1 MITSASN
8 KKVKNIAALL
18 SRSRERKKQGV
29 FVVEGIKMFTEAPI
43 DRILEVYIEETL
55 FGEVLAGKSDE
66 EFVKKLDQITGCLQ
80 KKDGK
85 NCAVENN
92 GISVGFEIVHD
103 DIFRKMSDT
112 QTPQGILCVV
122 KRMDETFEDLMKET
136 QMKECQKTEY
146 QEKGNHQKDN
156 HHKDKHQKDN
166 QKKDYQEKDGQAER
180 ECAKGLYLILE
191 DIQDPGNLGTMI
203 RAGEGAGVS
212 GIIMSDKTVDV
223 YNPKT
228 IRATMGS
235 IYRVP
240 FCYVSDLHRC
250 IKDLQ
255 ECDIK
260 VYAAHLKGEEAYDL
274 QNYCR
279 SVAFLIGNEGN
290 GLKDETAELADAYIK
305 IPMLGKVE
313 SLNAAIAATLLVY
326 EAARQRRN

>member
-1 MITSASN
+1 MITSAAN
-8 KKVKNIAALL
+8 KKVKNIASLL

-29 FVVEGIKMFTEAPI
+29 FVVEGIKMFAEAPI
-43 DRILEVYIEETL
+43 DRILEIYIEETL
-55 FGEVLAGKSDE
+55 FKEVLAGKADE
-66 EFVKKLDQITGCLQ
+66 EFVKKLDQITGCLP
-80 KKDGK
+80 KKDEK
-85 NCAVENN
+85 NCVAKNN
-92 GISVGFEIVHD
+92 GMSVEFEIVRD

-122 KRMDETFEDLMKET
+122 KRMDKTFEDLMKET
-136 QMKECQKTEY
+136 QMKEY
-146 QEKGNHQKDN
+146 QETECQE
-156 HHKDKHQKDN
+156 KDKHQKDN

-260 VYAAHLKGEEAYDL
+260 VYAAHLKGEESYDL
-274 QNYCR
+274 QDYCR

-290 GLKDETAELADAYIK
+290 GLKDETAELADTYIK

-326 EAARQRRN
+326 EAARQRRI

>member
-55 FGEVLAGKSDE
+55 FQEILAGKSDE

-85 NCAVENN
+85 NCAVENI
-92 GISVGFEIVHD
+92 GISVGFEIVRD

-122 KRMDETFEDLMKET
+122 KRMDETFEDLIKET
-136 QMKECQKTEY
+136 QMKEY
-146 QEKGNHQKDN
+146 QETECQE
-156 HHKDKHQKDN
+156 KDKHQKDN
-166 QKKDYQEKDGQAER
+166 QKKDYQEKDGQSER
-180 ECAKGLYLILE
+180 ECANGLYLILE

-240 FCYVSDLHRC
+240 FCYVSDLSGC

-255 ECDIK
+255 ECGVM
-260 VYAAHLKGEEAYDL
+260 VYAAHLKGKESYDL
-274 QNYCR
+274 HNFCR

>member
-1 MITSASN
+1 MITSAAN
-8 KKVKNIAALL
+8 KKVKNIASLL
-18 SRSRERKKQGV
+18 SRSRERKKQGI
-29 FVVEGIKMFTEAPI
+29 FVVEGIKMFTEVPI
-43 DRILEVYIEETL
+43 DRLLEIYIEETL
-55 FGEVLAGKSDE
+55 FKEVLAGKADE
-66 EFVKKLDQITGCLQ
+66 EFVKKLDQITGCLP

-85 NCAVENN
+85 SCVAKDN
-92 GISVGFEIVHD
+92 GISVEFEIVRD

-122 KRMDETFEDLMKET
+122 KRMDEAFEDLI
-136 QMKECQKTEY
+136 
-146 QEKGNHQKDN
+146 
-156 HHKDKHQKDN
+156 
-166 QKKDYQEKDGQAER
+166 R
-180 ECAKGLYLILE
+180 EAQRREEPGLYLVLE

-240 FCYVSDLHRC
+240 FCYVSDLHCC

-255 ECDIK
+255 ECDIQ
-260 VYAAHLKGEEAYDL
+260 VFAAHLKGEESYDL
-274 QNYCR
+274 QDYCR

-290 GLKDETAELADAYIK
+290 GLKDETAELADTYIK

-326 EAARQRRN
+326 EAARQRRI

>member
-1 MITSASN
+1 MITSAAN

-29 FVVEGIKMFTEAPI
+29 FVVEGVKMFTEAPI
-43 DRILEVYIEETL
+43 DRILEIYIEETL
-55 FGEVLAGKSDE
+55 FGEVLAGKADE
-66 EFVKKLDQITGCLQ
+66 EFVKKLDQVTGCLQ
-80 KKDGK
+80 KKGGK
-85 NCAVENN
+85 NCVAENN
-92 GISVGFEIVHD
+92 GISVGFEIVRD
-103 DIFRKMSDT
+103 DVFRKMSDT

-122 KRMDETFEDLMKET
+122 KRMDETFEDLIRET
-136 QMKECQKTEY
+136 QRREKQGKEN
-146 QEKGNHQKDN
+146 QEKE
-156 HHKDKHQKDN
+156 N
-166 QKKDYQEKDGQAER
+166 QIERDYP
-180 ECAKGLYLILE
+180 KGLYLILE

-255 ECDIK
+255 GRDIK
-260 VYAAHLKGEEAYDL
+260 VYAAHLQGKETYDL
-274 QNYCR
+274 QDYCR

-290 GLKDETAELADAYIK
+290 GLKDETAELADTYIK

>member
-8 KKVKNIAALL
+8 KKVKNIASLL
-18 SRSRERKKQGV
+18 SRSRERKKQGI
-29 FVVEGIKMFTEAPI
+29 FVVEGIKMFTEVPI
-43 DRILEVYIEETL
+43 DRLLEIYIEETL
-55 FGEVLAGKSDE
+55 FKEVLAGKADE
-66 EFVKKLDQITGCLQ
+66 EFVKKLDQITGCLP

-85 NCAVENN
+85 SCVAKDN
-92 GISVGFEIVHD
+92 GISVEFEIVRD

-122 KRMDETFEDLMKET
+122 KRMDEAFEDLI
-136 QMKECQKTEY
+136 
-146 QEKGNHQKDN
+146 
-156 HHKDKHQKDN
+156 
-166 QKKDYQEKDGQAER
+166 R
-180 ECAKGLYLILE
+180 EAQRREEPGLYLVLE

-255 ECDIK
+255 ECDIQ
-260 VYAAHLKGEEAYDL
+260 VFAAHLKGEESYDL
-274 QNYCR
+274 QDYCR

-290 GLKDETAELADAYIK
+290 GLKDETAELADTYIK

-326 EAARQRRN
+326 EAARQRRI

>member
-1 MITSASN
+1 MITSAAN
-8 KKVKNIAALL
+8 KKVKNIASLL
-18 SRSRERKKQGV
+18 SRSRERKKQGI
-29 FVVEGIKMFTEAPI
+29 FVVEGIKMFTEVPI
-43 DRILEVYIEETL
+43 DRLLEIYIEETL
-55 FGEVLAGKSDE
+55 FKEVLAGKADE
-66 EFVKKLDQITGCLQ
+66 EFVKKLDQITGCLP

-85 NCAVENN
+85 SCVAKDN
-92 GISVGFEIVHD
+92 GISVEFEIVRD

-122 KRMDETFEDLMKET
+122 KRMDEAFEDLI
-136 QMKECQKTEY
+136 
-146 QEKGNHQKDN
+146 
-156 HHKDKHQKDN
+156 
-166 QKKDYQEKDGQAER
+166 R
-180 ECAKGLYLILE
+180 EAQRREEPGLYLVLE

-255 ECDIK
+255 ECDIQ
-260 VYAAHLKGEEAYDL
+260 VFAAHLKGEESYDF
-274 QNYCR
+274 QDYCR

-290 GLKDETAELADAYIK
+290 GLKDETAELADTYIK

-326 EAARQRRN
+326 EAARQRRI

>member
-1 MITSASN
+1 MITSAAN
-8 KKVKNIAALL
+8 KKVKNIASLL

-29 FVVEGIKMFTEAPI
+29 FVVEGIKMFTEVPI
-43 DRILEVYIEETL
+43 DRLLEIYIEETL
-55 FGEVLAGKSDE
+55 FKEVLAGKADE
-66 EFVKKLDQITGCLQ
+66 EFVKKLDQITGCLP

-85 NCAVENN
+85 SCVAKDN
-92 GISVGFEIVHD
+92 GISVEFEIVRD

-122 KRMDETFEDLMKET
+122 KRMDEAFEDLI
-136 QMKECQKTEY
+136 
-146 QEKGNHQKDN
+146 
-156 HHKDKHQKDN
+156 
-166 QKKDYQEKDGQAER
+166 R
-180 ECAKGLYLILE
+180 EAQRREEPGLYLVLE

-255 ECDIK
+255 ECDIQ
-260 VYAAHLKGEEAYDL
+260 VFAAHLKGEESYDL
-274 QNYCR
+274 QDYCR

-290 GLKDETAELADAYIK
+290 GLKDETAELADSYIK

>member
-1 MITSASN
+1 MITSVAN
-8 KKVKNIAALL
+8 KKVKNIASLL

-43 DRILEVYIEETL
+43 DRILEIYIEETL
-55 FGEVLAGKSDE
+55 FKEVLAGKADE
-66 EFVKKLDQITGCLQ
+66 EFVKKLDQITGCLP

-85 NCAVENN
+85 SCVAKDN
-92 GISVGFEIVHD
+92 GISVEFEIVRD

-122 KRMDETFEDLMKET
+122 KRMDKTFEDLMKET
-136 QMKECQKTEY
+136 QMKEY
-146 QEKGNHQKDN
+146 QETECQE
-156 HHKDKHQKDN
+156 KDKHQKDN

-290 GLKDETAELADAYIK
+290 GLKDETAELADTYIK

-326 EAARQRRN
+326 EAARQRRI

>member
-18 SRSRERKKQGV
+18 SRSRERKKQCV

-43 DRILEVYIEETL
+43 NRILEVYIEETL
-55 FGEVLAGKSDE
+55 FQEILAGKSDE

-92 GISVGFEIVHD
+92 GISVGFEIVRD

-122 KRMDETFEDLMKET
+122 KRMDETFENLMKET
-136 QMKECQKTEY
+136 QMKEY
-146 QEKGNHQKDN
+146 QETECQE
-156 HHKDKHQKDN
+156 KDKHQKDN
-166 QKKDYQEKDGQAER
+166 QKKDYQEKDGQSER

>member
-1 MITSASN
+1 MITSAAN
-8 KKVKNIAALL
+8 KKVKNIASLL
-18 SRSRERKKQGV
+18 SRSRERKKQGI
-29 FVVEGIKMFTEAPI
+29 FVVEGIKMFTEVPI
-43 DRILEVYIEETL
+43 DRLLEIYIEETL
-55 FGEVLAGKSDE
+55 FKEVLAGKADE
-66 EFVKKLDQITGCLQ
+66 EFVKKLDQITGCLP

-85 NCAVENN
+85 SCVAKDN
-92 GISVGFEIVHD
+92 GISVEFEIVRD

-122 KRMDETFEDLMKET
+122 KRMDEAFEDLI
-136 QMKECQKTEY
+136 
-146 QEKGNHQKDN
+146 
-156 HHKDKHQKDN
+156 
-166 QKKDYQEKDGQAER
+166 R
-180 ECAKGLYLILE
+180 EAQRREEPGLYLVLE

-255 ECDIK
+255 ECDIQIF
-260 VYAAHLKGEEAYDL
+260 AAHLKGEESYDL
-274 QNYCR
+274 QDYCR

-290 GLKDETAELADAYIK
+290 GLKDETAELADTYIK

-326 EAARQRRN
+326 EAARQRRI

>member
-55 FGEVLAGKSDE
+55 FQEILAGKSDE

-92 GISVGFEIVHD
+92 GISVGFEIVRD

-136 QMKECQKTEY
+136 QMKEY
-146 QEKGNHQKDN
+146 QETECQE
-156 HHKDKHQKDN
+156 KDKHQKDN
-166 QKKDYQEKDGQAER
+166 QKKDYQEKDGQSER

-290 GLKDETAELADAYIK
+290 GLKDETAELADTYIK

>member
-1 MITSASN
+1 MITSAAN

-43 DRILEVYIEETL
+43 DRILEIYIEETL
-55 FGEVLAGKSDE
+55 FGEVLAGKADE
-66 EFVKKLDQITGCLQ
+66 EFVKKLDQVTGCLQ

-85 NCAVENN
+85 NCVAENN
-92 GISVGFEIVHD
+92 GISVGFEIVRD
-103 DIFRKMSDT
+103 DVFRKMSDT

-122 KRMDETFEDLMKET
+122 KRMDETFEDLIRET
-136 QMKECQKTEY
+136 QRREKQGKEN
-146 QEKGNHQKDN
+146 QEKE
-156 HHKDKHQKDN
+156 N
-166 QKKDYQEKDGQAER
+166 QIERDYP
-180 ECAKGLYLILE
+180 KGLYLILE

-255 ECDIK
+255 GRDIK
-260 VYAAHLKGEEAYDL
+260 VYAAHLQGKETYDF
-274 QNYCR
+274 QDYCR

-290 GLKDETAELADAYIK
+290 GLKDETAELADTYIK

>member
-29 FVVEGIKMFTEAPI
+29 FVVEGIKMFMEAPAE
-43 DRILEVYIEETL
+43 RILEIYIEETL
-55 FGEVLAGKSDE
+55 FHEVLVGKPDE
-66 EFVKKLDQITGCLQ
+66 EFVKKLDQMTGCLHE
-80 KKDGK
+80 KNGK
-85 NCAVENN
+85 NCAEENT
-92 GISVGFEIVHD
+92 GIFVGFEVVSD

-122 KRMDETFEDLMKET
+122 KRMDETFEDLER
-136 QMKECQKTEY
+136 
-146 QEKGNHQKDN
+146 NHSN
-156 HHKDKHQKDN
+156 
-166 QKKDYQEKDGQAER
+166 
-180 ECAKGLYLILE
+180 GLYLILE

-203 RAGEGAGVS
+203 RAGEGAGIS

-240 FCYVSDLHRC
+240 FCYVSDLPHC

-255 ECDIK
+255 ERGIM
-260 VYAAHLKGEEAYDL
+260 VYAAHLKGKESYDL
-274 QNYCR
+274 QNFCR

>member
-1 MITSASN
+1 MITSAAN
-8 KKVKNIAALL
+8 KKVKNIASLL

-29 FVVEGIKMFTEAPI
+29 FVVEGIKMFAEAPI
-43 DRILEVYIEETL
+43 DRILEIYIEETL
-55 FGEVLAGKSDE
+55 FKEVLAGKADE
-66 EFVKKLDQITGCLQ
+66 EFVKKLDQITGCLP

-85 NCAVENN
+85 SCVAKDN
-92 GISVGFEIVHD
+92 GISVEFEIVRD

-122 KRMDETFEDLMKET
+122 KRMDEAFEDLI
-136 QMKECQKTEY
+136 
-146 QEKGNHQKDN
+146 
-156 HHKDKHQKDN
+156 
-166 QKKDYQEKDGQAER
+166 R
-180 ECAKGLYLILE
+180 EAQRREEPGLYLVLE

-255 ECDIK
+255 ECDIQ
-260 VYAAHLKGEEAYDL
+260 VFAAHLKGEESYDL
-274 QNYCR
+274 QDYCR

-290 GLKDETAELADAYIK
+290 GLKDETAELADTYIK

-326 EAARQRRN
+326 EAARQRRI

>member
-55 FGEVLAGKSDE
+55 FQEILAGKSDE

-92 GISVGFEIVHD
+92 GISVGFEIVRD

-122 KRMDETFEDLMKET
+122 KRMDEMFEDLMKET
-136 QMKECQKTEY
+136 QMKEY
-146 QEKGNHQKDN
+146 QETECQE
-156 HHKDKHQKDN
+156 KDKHQKDN
-166 QKKDYQEKDGQAER
+166 QKKDYQEKDGQSER

>member
-1 MITSASN
+1 MITSAAN
-8 KKVKNIAALL
+8 KKVKNIASLL

-29 FVVEGIKMFTEAPI
+29 FVVEGIKMFAEAPI
-43 DRILEVYIEETL
+43 DRILEIYIEETL
-55 FGEVLAGKSDE
+55 FKEVLAGKADE
-66 EFVKKLDQITGCLQ
+66 EFVKKLDQITGCLP
-80 KKDGK
+80 KKDEK
-85 NCAVENN
+85 NCVAKNN
-92 GISVGFEIVHD
+92 GMSVEFEVVRG

-136 QMKECQKTEY
+136 QMKEY
-146 QEKGNHQKDN
+146 QETECQE
-156 HHKDKHQKDN
+156 KDKHQKDN

-255 ECDIK
+255 ECDIQ
-260 VYAAHLKGEEAYDL
+260 VFAAHLKGEESYDL
-274 QNYCR
+274 QDYCR

-290 GLKDETAELADAYIK
+290 GLKDETAELADTYIK

-326 EAARQRRN
+326 EAARQRRI

>member
-1 MITSASN
+1 M
-8 KKVKNIAALL
+8 
-18 SRSRERKKQGV
+18 
-29 FVVEGIKMFTEAPI
+29 
-43 DRILEVYIEETL
+43 
-55 FGEVLAGKSDE
+55 LAGKADE
-66 EFVKKLDQITGCLQ
+66 EFVKKLDQITGCLP
-80 KKDGK
+80 KKDEK
-85 NCAVENN
+85 NCVAKNN
-92 GISVGFEIVHD
+92 GMSVEFEVVRG

-136 QMKECQKTEY
+136 QMKEY
-146 QEKGNHQKDN
+146 QETECQE
-156 HHKDKHQKDN
+156 KDKHQKDN

-255 ECDIK
+255 ECDIQ
-260 VYAAHLKGEEAYDL
+260 VFAAHLKGEESYDL
-274 QNYCR
+274 QDYCR

-290 GLKDETAELADAYIK
+290 GLKDETAELADTYIK

-326 EAARQRRN
+326 EAARQRRI

>member
-55 FGEVLAGKSDE
+55 FQEILAGKSDE

-92 GISVGFEIVHD
+92 GISVGFEIVRD

-136 QMKECQKTEY
+136 QMKEY
-146 QEKGNHQKDN
+146 QETECQE
-156 HHKDKHQKDN
+156 KDKHQKDN
-166 QKKDYQEKDGQAER
+166 QKKDYQEKDGQSER

-279 SVAFLIGNEGN
+279 SVAFLI
-290 GLKDETAELADAYIK
+290 
-305 IPMLGKVE
+305 
-313 SLNAAIAATLLVY
+313 
-326 EAARQRRN
+326 

>member
-1 MITSASN
+1 MITSAAN
-8 KKVKNIAALL
+8 KKVKNIASLL
-18 SRSRERKKQGV
+18 SRSRERKKQGI
-29 FVVEGIKMFTEAPI
+29 FVVEGIKMFTEVPI
-43 DRILEVYIEETL
+43 DRLLEIYIEETL
-55 FGEVLAGKSDE
+55 FKEVLAGKADE
-66 EFVKKLDQITGCLQ
+66 EFVKKLDQITGCLP

-85 NCAVENN
+85 SCVAKDN
-92 GISVGFEIVHD
+92 GISVEFEIVRD

-122 KRMDETFEDLMKET
+122 KRMDEAFEDLI
-136 QMKECQKTEY
+136 
-146 QEKGNHQKDN
+146 
-156 HHKDKHQKDN
+156 
-166 QKKDYQEKDGQAER
+166 R
-180 ECAKGLYLILE
+180 EAQRREEPGLYLVLE

-240 FCYVSDLHRC
+240 FCYVSDLHCC

-255 ECDIK
+255 ECDIQ
-260 VYAAHLKGEEAYDL
+260 VFAAHLKGEESYDF
-274 QNYCR
+274 QDYCR

-290 GLKDETAELADAYIK
+290 GLKDETAELADTYIK

-326 EAARQRRN
+326 EAARQRRI

>member
-1 MITSASN
+1 MITSVAN
-8 KKVKNIAALL
+8 KKVKNIASLL

-29 FVVEGIKMFTEAPI
+29 FVVEGIKMFAEAPI
-43 DRILEVYIEETL
+43 DRILEIYIEETL
-55 FGEVLAGKSDE
+55 FKEVLAGKADE
-66 EFVKKLDQITGCLQ
+66 EFVRKLDQITGCLP
-80 KKDGK
+80 KKDEK
-85 NCAVENN
+85 NCVAKNN
-92 GISVGFEIVHD
+92 GMFVEFEVVRD

-122 KRMDETFEDLMKET
+122 KRMDKTFEDLMKET
-136 QMKECQKTEY
+136 QMKEY
-146 QEKGNHQKDN
+146 QETECQE
-156 HHKDKHQKDN
+156 KDKHQKDN

-255 ECDIK
+255 ECDIQ
-260 VYAAHLKGEEAYDL
+260 VFAAHLKGEESYDL
-274 QNYCR
+274 QDYCR

-290 GLKDETAELADAYIK
+290 GLKDETAELADTYIK

-326 EAARQRRN
+326 EAARQRRI

>member
-1 MITSASN
+1 MITSAAN

-55 FGEVLAGKSDE
+55 FQEVLSGKSDE
-66 EFVKKLDQITGCLQ
+66 GFVKKLNQITGCLQ

-92 GISVGFEIVHD
+92 GISVGFEIVRN

-136 QMKECQKTEY
+136 QMKEY
-146 QEKGNHQKDN
+146 QETECQE
-156 HHKDKHQKDN
+156 KDKHQKDN

>member
-1 MITSASN
+1 MITSAAN

-43 DRILEVYIEETL
+43 DRILEIYIEETL
-55 FGEVLAGKSDE
+55 FKEVLAGKADE
-66 EFVKKLDQITGCLQ
+66 EFVRKLDQITGCLP

-85 NCAVENN
+85 SCVAKDN
-92 GISVGFEIVHD
+92 GISVEFEIVRD

-122 KRMDETFEDLMKET
+122 KRMDEAFEDLI
-136 QMKECQKTEY
+136 
-146 QEKGNHQKDN
+146 
-156 HHKDKHQKDN
+156 
-166 QKKDYQEKDGQAER
+166 R
-180 ECAKGLYLILE
+180 EAQRREEPGLYLVLE

-255 ECDIK
+255 ECDIQ
-260 VYAAHLKGEEAYDL
+260 VFAAHLKGEESYDL
-274 QNYCR
+274 QDYCR

-290 GLKDETAELADAYIK
+290 GLKDETAELADTYIK

-326 EAARQRRN
+326 EAARQRRI

>member
-1 MITSASN
+1 MITSVAN
-8 KKVKNIAALL
+8 KKVKNIASLL

-29 FVVEGIKMFTEAPI
+29 FVVEGIKMFAEAPI
-43 DRILEVYIEETL
+43 DRILEIYIEETL
-55 FGEVLAGKSDE
+55 FKEVLAGKADE
-66 EFVKKLDQITGCLQ
+66 EFVRKLDQITGCLP
-80 KKDGK
+80 KKDEK
-85 NCAVENN
+85 NCVAKNN
-92 GISVGFEIVHD
+92 GMSVEFEIVRD

-122 KRMDETFEDLMKET
+122 KRMDKTFEDLMKET
-136 QMKECQKTEY
+136 QMKEY
-146 QEKGNHQKDN
+146 QETECQE
-156 HHKDKHQKDN
+156 KDKHQKDN

-255 ECDIK
+255 ECDIQ
-260 VYAAHLKGEEAYDL
+260 VFAAHLKGEESYDL

-290 GLKDETAELADAYIK
+290 GLKDETAELADTYIK

-326 EAARQRRN
+326 EAARQRRI

>member
-1 MITSASN
+1 MITSAAN
-8 KKVKNIAALL
+8 KKVKNIASLL
-18 SRSRERKKQGV
+18 SRSRERKKQGI
-29 FVVEGIKMFTEAPI
+29 FVVEGIKMFTEVPI
-43 DRILEVYIEETL
+43 DRLLEIYIEETL
-55 FGEVLAGKSDE
+55 FKEVLAGKADE
-66 EFVKKLDQITGCLQ
+66 EFVKKLDQITGCLP
-80 KKDGK
+80 KKDGRSCVAK
-85 NCAVENN
+85 DN
-92 GISVGFEIVHD
+92 GISVEFEIVRD

-122 KRMDETFEDLMKET
+122 KRMDETFEDLI
-136 QMKECQKTEY
+136 
-146 QEKGNHQKDN
+146 
-156 HHKDKHQKDN
+156 
-166 QKKDYQEKDGQAER
+166 R
-180 ECAKGLYLILE
+180 EAQRREEPGLYLILE

-255 ECDIK
+255 ECDIQIF
-260 VYAAHLKGEEAYDL
+260 AAHLKGEESYDL
-274 QNYCR
+274 QDYCR

-290 GLKDETAELADAYIK
+290 GLKDETAELADTYIK

-326 EAARQRRN
+326 EAARQRRI

>member
-1 MITSASN
+1 MITSAAN
-8 KKVKNIAALL
+8 KKVKNIASLL
-18 SRSRERKKQGV
+18 SRSRERKKQGI
-29 FVVEGIKMFTEAPI
+29 FVVEGIKMFTEVPI
-43 DRILEVYIEETL
+43 DRLLEIYIEETL
-55 FGEVLAGKSDE
+55 FKEVLAGKADE
-66 EFVKKLDQITGCLQ
+66 EFVKKLDQITGCLP

-85 NCAVENN
+85 SCVAKDN
-92 GISVGFEIVHD
+92 GISVEFEIVRD

-122 KRMDETFEDLMKET
+122 KRMDEAFEDLI
-136 QMKECQKTEY
+136 
-146 QEKGNHQKDN
+146 
-156 HHKDKHQKDN
+156 
-166 QKKDYQEKDGQAER
+166 R
-180 ECAKGLYLILE
+180 EAQRREEPGLYLVLE

-212 GIIMSDKTVDV
+212 GIIMSDKMVDV

-255 ECDIK
+255 ECDIQ
-260 VYAAHLKGEEAYDL
+260 VFAAHLKGEESYDL
-274 QNYCR
+274 QDYCR

-290 GLKDETAELADAYIK
+290 GLKDETAELADTYIK

-326 EAARQRRN
+326 EAARQRRI

>member
-55 FGEVLAGKSDE
+55 FQEILAGKSDE

-92 GISVGFEIVHD
+92 GISVGFEIVRD

-122 KRMDETFEDLMKET
+122 KRMDEMFEDLMKET
-136 QMKECQKTEY
+136 QMKEY
-146 QEKGNHQKDN
+146 QETECQE
-156 HHKDKHQKDN
+156 KDKHQKDN
-166 QKKDYQEKDGQAER
+166 QKKDYQEKDGQSER
-180 ECAKGLYLILE
+180 ECANGLYLILE

>member
-1 MITSASN
+1 MITSVAN
-8 KKVKNIAALL
+8 KKVKNIASLL

-29 FVVEGIKMFTEAPI
+29 FVVEGIKMFAEAPI
-43 DRILEVYIEETL
+43 DRILEIYIEETL
-55 FGEVLAGKSDE
+55 FKEVLAGKADE
-66 EFVKKLDQITGCLQ
+66 EFVRKLDQITGCLP
-80 KKDGK
+80 KKDEK
-85 NCAVENN
+85 NCVAKNN
-92 GISVGFEIVHD
+92 GMSVEFEIVRD

-122 KRMDETFEDLMKET
+122 KRMDKTFEDLMKET
-136 QMKECQKTEY
+136 QMKEY
-146 QEKGNHQKDN
+146 QETECQE
-156 HHKDKHQKDN
+156 KDKHQKDN

-255 ECDIK
+255 ECDIQ
-260 VYAAHLKGEEAYDL
+260 VFAAHLKGEESYDL

-290 GLKDETAELADAYIK
+290 GLKDETAELADTYIK

>member
-1 MITSASN
+1 MITSAAN
-8 KKVKNIAALL
+8 KKVKNIASLL
-18 SRSRERKKQGV
+18 SRSRERKKQGI
-29 FVVEGIKMFTEAPI
+29 FVVEGIKMFTEVPI
-43 DRILEVYIEETL
+43 DRLLEIYIEETL
-55 FGEVLAGKSDE
+55 FKEVLAGKADE
-66 EFVKKLDQITGCLQ
+66 EFVKKLDQITGCLP

-85 NCAVENN
+85 SCVAKDN
-92 GISVGFEIVHD
+92 GISVEFEIVRD

-122 KRMDETFEDLMKET
+122 KRMDKTFENLI
-136 QMKECQKTEY
+136 
-146 QEKGNHQKDN
+146 
-156 HHKDKHQKDN
+156 
-166 QKKDYQEKDGQAER
+166 R
-180 ECAKGLYLILE
+180 EAQRREEPGLYLVLE

-255 ECDIK
+255 ECDIQIF
-260 VYAAHLKGEEAYDL
+260 AAHLKGEESYDL
-274 QNYCR
+274 QDYCR

-290 GLKDETAELADAYIK
+290 GLKDETAELADTYIK

-326 EAARQRRN
+326 EAARQRRI

>member
-1 MITSASN
+1 MITSAAN

-29 FVVEGIKMFTEAPI
+29 FVVEGIKMFAEAPI

-55 FGEVLAGKSDE
+55 FQEILAGKSDE

-92 GISVGFEIVHD
+92 GISVGFEIVRD

-136 QMKECQKTEY
+136 QMKEY
-146 QEKGNHQKDN
+146 QETECQE
-156 HHKDKHQKDN
+156 KDKHQKDN

-228 IRATMGS
+228 IRATMGC

>member
-1 MITSASN
+1 MITSAAN

-29 FVVEGIKMFTEAPI
+29 FVVEGVKMFTEAPI
-43 DRILEVYIEETL
+43 DRILEIYIEETL
-55 FGEVLAGKSDE
+55 FGEVLAGKADE
-66 EFVKKLDQITGCLQ
+66 EFVKKLDQVTGCLQ
-80 KKDGK
+80 KKGGK
-85 NCAVENN
+85 SCVAKDN
-92 GISVGFEIVHD
+92 GISVEFEIVRD

-122 KRMDETFEDLMKET
+122 KRMDETFEDLIRET
-136 QMKECQKTEY
+136 QRREKQGKEN
-146 QEKGNHQKDN
+146 QEKE
-156 HHKDKHQKDN
+156 N
-166 QKKDYQEKDGQAER
+166 QIERDYP
-180 ECAKGLYLILE
+180 KGLYLILE

-255 ECDIK
+255 GRDIK
-260 VYAAHLKGEEAYDL
+260 VYAAHLQGKETYDL
-274 QNYCR
+274 QDYCR

-290 GLKDETAELADAYIK
+290 GLKDETAELADTYIK

>member
-1 MITSASN
+1 MITSAAN

-29 FVVEGIKMFTEAPI
+29 FVVEGIKMFSETPI

-55 FGEVLAGKSDE
+55 FQEVLVGKSDE
-66 EFVKKLDQITGCLQ
+66 EFVKKLNQITGCLRE
-80 KKDGK
+80 KNGK
-85 NCAVENN
+85 NSAVENIGN
-92 GISVGFEIVHD
+92 TVEFEVVRD

-122 KRMDETFEDLMKET
+122 KRMDKTFEDLIRET
-136 QMKECQKTEY
+136 QMKEEQETECQE
-146 QEKGNHQKDN
+146 
-156 HHKDKHQKDN
+156 KDKHQKDN

-180 ECAKGLYLILE
+180 ECAKSLYLILE

-212 GIIMSDKTVDV
+212 GVIMSDKTVDV

-255 ECDIK
+255 ECDVK

-274 QNYCR
+274 QNYCK

>member
-1 MITSASN
+1 MITSAAN

-43 DRILEVYIEETL
+43 DRILEIYIEETL
-55 FGEVLAGKSDE
+55 FGEVLAGKADE
-66 EFVKKLDQITGCLQ
+66 EFVKKLDQVTGCLQ
-80 KKDGK
+80 KEDGK
-85 NCAVENN
+85 NCVVENN
-92 GISVGFEIVHD
+92 GISVGFEIVRD

-122 KRMDETFEDLMKET
+122 KRMDEMFEDLIKET
-136 QMKECQKTEY
+136 QMKEY
-146 QEKGNHQKDN
+146 QETECQE
-156 HHKDKHQKDN
+156 KDKHQKDN
-166 QKKDYQEKDGQAER
+166 QKKDYQEKDGQSER
-180 ECAKGLYLILE
+180 ECANGLYLILE

>member
-1 MITSASN
+1 MITSAAN

-18 SRSRERKKQGV
+18 SRSRERKKQGI
-29 FVVEGIKMFTEAPI
+29 FVVEGVKMFTEAPI
-43 DRILEVYIEETL
+43 DRILEIYIEETL
-55 FGEVLAGKSDE
+55 FGEVLAGKADE
-66 EFVKKLDQITGCLQ
+66 EFVKKLDQVTGCLQ
-80 KKDGK
+80 KKGGK
-85 NCAVENN
+85 NCVAENN
-92 GISVGFEIVHD
+92 GISVGFEIVRD

-122 KRMDETFEDLMKET
+122 KRMDEAFEDLI
-136 QMKECQKTEY
+136 
-146 QEKGNHQKDN
+146 
-156 HHKDKHQKDN
+156 
-166 QKKDYQEKDGQAER
+166 R
-180 ECAKGLYLILE
+180 EAQRREEPGLYLVLE

-255 ECDIK
+255 ECDIQ
-260 VYAAHLKGEEAYDL
+260 VFAAHLKGKETYDL
-274 QNYCR
+274 QDYCR

-290 GLKDETAELADAYIK
+290 GLKDETAELADTYIK

-313 SLNAAIAATLLVY
+313 SLNAAIAATLPFL
-326 EAARQRRN
+326 

>member
-1 MITSASN
+1 MITSAAN
-8 KKVKNIAALL
+8 KKVKNIASLL
-18 SRSRERKKQGV
+18 SRSRERKKQGI
-29 FVVEGIKMFTEAPI
+29 FVVEGIKMFTEVPI
-43 DRILEVYIEETL
+43 DRLLEIYIEETL
-55 FGEVLAGKSDE
+55 FKEVLAGKADE
-66 EFVKKLDQITGCLQ
+66 EFVKKLDQITGCLP

-85 NCAVENN
+85 SCVAKDN
-92 GISVGFEIVHD
+92 GISVEFEIVRD

-122 KRMDETFEDLMKET
+122 KRMDEAFEDLI
-136 QMKECQKTEY
+136 
-146 QEKGNHQKDN
+146 
-156 HHKDKHQKDN
+156 
-166 QKKDYQEKDGQAER
+166 R
-180 ECAKGLYLILE
+180 EAQRREEPGLYLVLE

-255 ECDIK
+255 ECDIQ
-260 VYAAHLKGEEAYDL
+260 VFAAHLKGEESYDL
-274 QNYCR
+274 QDYCR

-290 GLKDETAELADAYIK
+290 GLKDETAELADTYIK

-326 EAARQRRN
+326 EAARQRRI